1 MEIKASQVKEL
12 RDATGAGMMDAK
24 QALVETQGD
33 KEAAID
39 WLRTK
44 GLAKA
49 AKKSD
54 RLAAEGLVCVLAD
67 GDRGVAV
74 EVNTETDFVAR
85 NSEFQDLVSGVS
97 RLAFDAETVE
107 DLLEMSMHG
116 RTVAGVLSDKIATIG
131 ENISI
136 RRMSKLQGSMI
147 ASYVH
152 NPVNAVMGKIGVLV
166 AISEVDEE
174 FGKQVAMHVAAS
186 NPAGLS
192 EADLDPVIVEREKQV
207 QLEIARQSGKPEA
220 VVEKMIAGRMKKFVA
235 ESTLLN
241 QSFVIAPDVTVAKAA
256 EEKSVEVTGFI
267 RLQVGDGLGSE

>member
-85 NSEFQDLVSGVS
+85 NSEFQDLVSEVS

-166 AISEVDEE
+166 ALSEADEE

-256 EEKSVEVTGFI
+256 EEKSVKVTGFI
-267 RLQVGDGLGSE
+267 RLQVGDGLGAE

>member
-12 RDATGAGMMDAK
+12 RDTTGAGMMDAK

>member
-1 MEIKASQVKEL
+1 
-12 RDATGAGMMDAK
+12 
-24 QALVETQGD
+24 
-33 KEAAID
+33 
-39 WLRTK
+39 
-44 GLAKA
+44 
-49 AKKSD
+49 
-54 RLAAEGLVCVLAD
+54 
-67 GDRGVAV
+67 
-74 EVNTETDFVAR
+74 
-85 NSEFQDLVSGVS
+85 
-97 RLAFDAETVE
+97 
-107 DLLEMSMHG
+107 
-116 RTVAGVLSDKIATIG
+116 
-131 ENISI
+131 
-136 RRMSKLQGSMI
+136 MSKLQGSMI